1 MRDLLEYLIPTGV
14 ALAGFLLALNGSA
27 WYLLLTMLGV
37 GYVLMKDYFD
47 DQR

>member
-1 MRDLLEYLIPTGV
+1 MTDLIEYSVATGI

-27 WYLLLTMLGV
+27 WYLLLTVIGV